1 MIQLPENTS
10 IEELRS
16 VLQEIFDEYA
26 ESAFPLE
33 ELDDEWILML
43 YDLVITPTE
52 AERNKKF
59 EEMEKEIQKQSLKIR
74 TLQKKLKEMVENY
87 DHFQAEIKQKFAS
100 SALNDLAS
108 DIFLEQNLE

>member
-33 ELDDEWILML
+33 ELDDE
-43 YDLVITPTE
+43 
-52 AERNKKF
+52 
-59 EEMEKEIQKQSLKIR
+59 
-74 TLQKKLKEMVENY
+74 
-87 DHFQAEIKQKFAS
+87 
-100 SALNDLAS
+100 
-108 DIFLEQNLE
+108 